1 MSFVY
6 SVEETSKAARGKG
19 EKTSS
24 TKKFKDIENDLEA
37 ARERIRRFDELYKKM
52 EAEYRATIAAMQK
65 RIEELEGTKK
75 QLSQMHVSIVFF
87 ANFEDSNGNH
97 RDCRS
102 AKRTEITYV
111 LQAKLNEIFSHV
123 ENIERRMMC
132 VNNSPTYL
140 HLIEKEWRTLIGTS
154 IFKTHRHI

>member
-75 QLSQMHVSIVFF
+75 QLSQMHVSIVFLPIL
-87 ANFEDSNGNH
+87 
-97 RDCRS
+97 
-102 AKRTEITYV
+102 RTQTGITAIV
-111 LQAKLNEIFSHV
+111 GARNAQKL
-123 ENIERRMMC
+123 
-132 VNNSPTYL
+132 PTFFRL
-140 HLIEKEWRTLIGTS
+140 NLMKFFLMSRTL
-154 IFKTHRHI
+154 REE

>member
-75 QLSQMHVSIVFF
+75 QLSQMHVSIVFLPIL
-87 ANFEDSNGNH
+87 
-97 RDCRS
+97 
-102 AKRTEITYV
+102 RTQTGITAIV
-111 LQAKLNEIFSHV
+111 GARNAQKL
-123 ENIERRMMC
+123 
-132 VNNSPTYL
+132 PTFFRL
-140 HLIEKEWRTLIGTS
+140 NLMKFFLMSRTLREEWRALIIRPLICISLKKNGE
-154 IFKTHRHI
+154 HW

>member
-37 ARERIRRFDELYKKM
+37 AWERIQRFDELYKKM

-75 QLSQMHVSIVFF
+75 QLSQMHVSIVFLPIL
-87 ANFEDSNGNH
+87 
-97 RDCRS
+97 
-102 AKRTEITYV
+102 RTQTGITAIV
-111 LQAKLNEIFSHV
+111 GARNAQKL
-123 ENIERRMMC
+123 
-132 VNNSPTYL
+132 PTFFRL
-140 HLIEKEWRTLIGTS
+140 NLMKFFLMSRTLREEWRALIIRPLICISLKKNGE
-154 IFKTHRHI
+154 HW